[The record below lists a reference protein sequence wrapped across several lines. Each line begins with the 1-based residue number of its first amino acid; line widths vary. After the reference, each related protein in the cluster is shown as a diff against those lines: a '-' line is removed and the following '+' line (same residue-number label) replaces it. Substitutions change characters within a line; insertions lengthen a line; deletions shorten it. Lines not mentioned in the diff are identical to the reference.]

1 MWPEDWVRSV
11 FIPLH
16 KKGDKRD
23 CNYRTISLVSHAS
36 KVLLQ
41 IILER
46 IRAKVETELSDE
58 QAGFRTG
65 RGTRNH
71 LVNLRVLCEKA
82 RSKKAPLFLCFVDF
96 EKAFDKVNHDKLW
109 ESMARMGFPEHLIHL
124 LKALYRKQQAC
135 VRINNRKSSWFKP
148 ETGVRQGCNVSPYL
162 FNIFSEL
169 LVRTALDGFEGGFSI
184 GGIRLTNLR

>member
-1 MWPEDWVRSV
+1 MARTHAGKAPGPDDISAELLKLGGNTSLGMLHSIIAKVWESGEWPEDWVRSV

-16 KKGDKRD
+16 KKGDSRD
-23 CNYRTISLVSHAS
+23 CSNYRTISLVSHAS

-82 RSKKAPLFLCFVDF
+82 RAKKAPLFLCFVDF
-96 EKAFDKVNHDKLW
+96 EKAF
-109 ESMARMGFPEHLIHL
+109 E
-124 LKALYRKQQAC
+124 
-135 VRINNRKSSWFKP
+135 
-148 ETGVRQGCNVSPYL
+148 
-162 FNIFSEL
+162 
-169 LVRTALDGFEGGFSI
+169 
-184 GGIRLTNLR
+184 